1 MDKCIIE
8 TPKVP
13 EIENLAKI
21 TPEQAM
27 GYVRFVAHV
36 RHTQRR
42 YFALR
47 RPEILDESRR
57 LEKELDALNA
67 HLLDPTPKLF

>member
-1 MDKCIIE
+1 MDKLYQDGTKC
-8 TPKVP
+8 PQ
-13 EIENLAKI
+13 IENLAKI
-21 TPEQAM
+21 TPEQAAE
-27 GYVRFVAHV
+27 YV

-42 YFALR
+42 YFTFR
-47 RPEILDESRR
+47 KPEILDESRR

>member
-27 GYVRFVAHV
+27 GYVLFVAHV

-47 RPEILDESRR
+47 RPERSDGIRR
-57 LEKELDALNA
+57 LRIKQDFFVKFNEKCLEI
-67 HLLDPTPKLF
+67 